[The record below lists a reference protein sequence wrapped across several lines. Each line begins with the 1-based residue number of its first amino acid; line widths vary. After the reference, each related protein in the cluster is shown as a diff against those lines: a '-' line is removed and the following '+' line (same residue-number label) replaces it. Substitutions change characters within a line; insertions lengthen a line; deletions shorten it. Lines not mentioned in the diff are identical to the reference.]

1 MAAIGGGHAVVV
13 SIEILLPIGLVA
25 LALAQLATMGTARRF
40 ATQGSARRSATL
52 EQRFGVGLGLAL
64 AQLLVAVLIGAVV
77 MFVSPHDAWATVGI
91 LVFAAV
97 VAARAAQLLLGG
109 VVKDVHA
116 IQDGL
121 HSVQRGERNISI
133 DTVSSVRELEDLAQA
148 ANQMIGALGAEE
160 HARDVAETARRQVI
174 AAVSHDLRTPLTSLR
189 LLTEALSDDLVD
201 GATARR
207 YVETMG
213 VQVRTLGALVDDLFE
228 LSSLNTGDFAWSTEA
243 VDLPSLIEETIT
255 VMRAETE
262 AAGVSVSAE
271 LPAGLA
277 LARANPQKLKRV
289 LLNLLQN
296 AIHHTPSD
304 GSVVIRAESREGEIE
319 VEVSD
324 TGEGIAHADR
334 PRVFEP
340 FFRGGSEIARTRAGN
355 GLGLAISR
363 SIVEAHG
370 GRIWLADGTDGACV
384 RFTLP
389 RQPAEA
395 GLPALRAA
403 ESDAQTPSISSIR

>member
-1 MAAIGGGHAVVV
+1 MRRSLLVIVLALVPSCAVMAAIGGSHAVIV
-13 SIEILLPIGLVA
+13 SIEILLPVGLVA
-25 LALAQLATMGTARRF
+25 LALAQLLARGP
-40 ATQGSARRSATL
+40 TRRSATL
-52 EQRFGVGLGLAL
+52 EQRFGIGLGIAL
-64 AQLLVAVLIGAVV
+64 AQLLVAVLIGALV

-91 LVFAAV
+91 LVFAAL
-97 VAARAAQLLLGG
+97 VAGRAAQLLLGG

-121 HSVQRGERNISI
+121 HSVQRGERNINI
-133 DTVSSVRELEDLAQA
+133 DTVSSARELEDLAEA
-148 ANQMIGALGAEE
+148 ANRMIEALGAEE
-160 HARDVAETARRQVI
+160 HARDLAETARRQVI

-228 LSSLNTGDFAWSTEA
+228 LSSLNAGDFAWSTET
-243 VDLPSLIEETIT
+243 VDLSSLINETIA
-255 VMRAETE
+255 VMGAETE
-262 AAGVSVSAE
+262 AAGVKVSTE
-271 LPAGLA
+271 LPVGLA
-277 LARANPQKLKRV
+277 QARANPQKLKRV

-304 GSVVIRAESREGEIE
+304 GSVVIRAESRAGEIE
-319 VEVSD
+319 VEVAD

-370 GRIWLADGTDGACV
+370 GRIWLADRTDGTCV

-389 RQPAEA
+389 LDLASR
-395 GLPALRAA
+395 G
-403 ESDAQTPSISSIR
+403 PSNVN